1 MDKQNRLLVDMIQEG
16 LHANGW
22 ARFRVISNSMQPLIR
37 KDDWIQAAGLSFDG
51 DLHFGDIVLFRRN
64 GDIIIHRVIRRGA
77 GKVIT
82 KGDRCLC
89 ADAPVLRED
98 VLAKVTRLERGNR
111 IINLKSRW
119 WKIVNIKMAVVSR
132 MVAVCFSSFR
142 KISQKLVENV

>member
-1 MDKQNRLLVDMIQEG
+1 MEKQNRLLVDMIQEG

-37 KDDWIQAAGLSFDG
+37 KDDWVQAAGLSLED
-51 DLHFGDIVLFRRN
+51 DLRFGDIVLFRRN
-64 GDIIIHRVIRRGA
+64 GDIIMHRVIRRGA
-77 GKVIT
+77 GTVIT

-89 ADAPVLRED
+89 ADACIPRED
-98 VLAKVTRLERGNR
+98 VLARVTRLERGSR

-132 MVAVCFSSFR
+132 MVAVCYSSYR